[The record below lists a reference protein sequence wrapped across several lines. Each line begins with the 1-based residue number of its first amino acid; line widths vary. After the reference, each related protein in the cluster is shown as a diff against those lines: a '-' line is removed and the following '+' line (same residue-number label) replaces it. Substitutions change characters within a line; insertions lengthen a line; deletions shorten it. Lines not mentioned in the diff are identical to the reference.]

1 MSAPLLDPLRLPL
14 RGSRLIEASAGTGKT
29 YTLAALVLRL
39 VLGHGGEAGPPRP
52 LLPPEIL
59 VLTFTEAA
67 TEELRERIRAR
78 LREASEAFTAAA
90 DAQARGE
97 APPALDEPLL
107 RALRADL
114 PPADWPAAA
123 QRLRLACAWM
133 DEAAIHTLHG
143 WCIRVLREH
152 AFDSGS
158 LFALTVDPEPER
170 VQAEALRDW
179 WRLHA
184 RPLPLPLARRLAA
197 WWPTPEALGEALA
210 PLRMQPEALG
220 PGLPPQA
227 ALAEA
232 DRARRATLARLR
244 QPWRAPALGGEGW
257 ADTLLGALH
266 AAVAAKQLRMNHRV
280 EWVGALRCW
289 AETPDAVEDGPDKEQ
304 AGVLVPEDDG
314 AADLPAGERPR
325 LSIKAAWPALE
336 AFAQARMAEGDPQP
350 LWPALAGLRAALD
363 ALPDGRDAIL
373 AQALRWTLDQA
384 EAERQR
390 RALLDFDGLLRRLD
404 AALQG
409 PRGPALAARLRAQHP
424 VALID
429 EFQDTDPVQ
438 LRIVDAIYGLAG
450 DAQDRA
456 LLMIGDPKQ
465 AIYAFRGADLPTYL
479 QARRATAGRHATLG
493 TNFRST
499 PGMVAAVNTVFA
511 QAEARPG
518 GAFGLGEALPFTPV
532 AARGRRERWWT
543 AEAAAPAPLTVWTL
557 PAEGGKPLGDGLARE
572 RLAAGCAAEIA
583 RLLAEGAAGR
593 AGFVPGAAAEAL
605 PAAPPPGL
613 QPLRPGDVAVL
624 VNNGTEAQAVRAALE
639 ALGVRSVYLSD
650 RGSVFDSP
658 QAGVLQRWLQAA
670 ATPED
675 GASLRAALATAP
687 LGLDWATL
695 EALSL
700 DEAAWEAELARFQAL
715 QARWRRHGVLPMLHR
730 LMQDFGVAPRLLA
743 GGDERGL
750 TDLMHLA
757 ELLQGAEATLD
768 GPAALIRWLGR
779 QREAPRGDADARRLR
794 LESDAD
800 RVQVVTVH
808 KSKGLEYPL
817 VFLPFAAFFKAEKR
831 HGARPLRWHDAE
843 GRLRASTQPDAAA
856 RATAEAERVQEDLR
870 KLYVA
875 LTRARHATWLGVAP
889 LKTLRRSAL
898 GHLLVGGGAAGGGS
912 AGEDEEEDADRSEA
926 LLGTAL
932 DAALSAWTAACP
944 SIVCAPLPAAAEA
957 HRAAPPAPP
966 RLRPAPPLPQP
977 RRRWWIASYSALR
990 HAAQAGPAARTLDLL
1005 PEPAR
1010 ESLPPEAPSSASAS
1024 TYAEG
1029 PDRAVAAAAP
1039 GLLLPWSDEAPP
1051 ARPLPPPGPDE
1062 ARAAG
1067 LLPPRGITADLF
1079 AGLEAAPVAPA
1090 PASAVAAAAANASAT
1105 ASTPARPPAA
1115 PPTPGRLH
1123 TLARGAAP
1131 GTFLHS
1137 LLEWAGQRGF
1147 ARLAADPALQ
1157 AEARTWLA
1165 PRAARFGDAALAD
1178 TLHAWLLD
1186 WLRTPLPLGP
1196 GRGAV
1201 APQAF
1206 GSSAVELEFWFAAT
1220 AVDAAALDRLV
1231 STQVFPGAP
1240 RPALAPQAL
1249 DGMLK
1254 GFIDLVFEHEGCWY
1268 VADHKSNAL
1277 GEDESA
1283 YGPAALQAA
1292 ALDSRYE
1299 LQALLYLLALH
1310 RLLRIR
1316 KPGYD
1321 YDRDVGGALV
1331 LFLRGHAAP
1340 GGGVL
1345 AIQPPRA
1352 LIEAL
1357 DALFAGRPVEPVA
1370 AAPQA
1375 APQAATQAAAQAA
1388 AQAADQA
1395 ATPAAAPD
1403 GTPTPAPARRPPA
1416 A

>member
-39 VLGHGGEAGPPRP
+39 VLGHGGEAAPPRP

-90 DAQARGE
+90 DAQARGA
-97 APPALDEPLL
+97 APPPLDEPLL
-107 RALRADL
+107 RALRDAL
-114 PPADWPAAA
+114 PATDWPAAA

-133 DEAAIHTLHG
+133 DEAAIHTLHA
-143 WCIRVLREH
+143 WCARVLREH

-158 LFALTVDPEPER
+158 LFALALDPEPEQL
-170 VQAEALRDW
+170 QAEALRDW

-184 RPLPLPLARRLAA
+184 RPLPLDAARALAA
-197 WWPTPEALGEALA
+197 WWATPEALGQALA

-220 PGLPPQA
+220 PGQPPAVALVEAAQARQA
-227 ALAEA
+227 ALTA
-232 DRARRATLARLR
+232 LR
-244 QPWRAPALGGEGW
+244 QPWRAPALGGGGG
-257 ADTLLGALH
+257 ADTLLGALN
-266 AAVAAKQLRMNHRV
+266 AAVAAKQIKMPKRV
-280 EWVGALRCW
+280 DWVEALRRW
-289 AETPDAVEDGPDKEQ
+289 AETPEVPPAGPAADARADAADTADTADTVDAMG
-304 AGVLVPEDDG
+304 ATGATG
-314 AADLPAGERPR
+314 AAEAPR
-325 LSIKAAWPALE
+325 LTETAWTALE
-336 AFAQARMAEGDPQP
+336 GFAQARIAEGDPQP
-350 LWPALAGLRAALD
+350 LWPALAGLRAAL
-363 ALPDGRDAIL
+363 ATLPDARNAIL
-373 AQALRWTLDQA
+373 AHALRWTQARA

-390 RALLDFDGLLRRLD
+390 RALLDFDGLLQRLD

-409 PRGPALAARLRAQHP
+409 PRGAALAARLRAQHP
-424 VALID
+424 VALVD

-438 LRIVDAIYGLAG
+438 LRILDAVYGIAA
-450 DAQDRA
+450 DDRATA

-479 QARRATAGRHATLG
+479 QVRRATAGRHATLG
-493 TNFRST
+493 TNFRAS
-499 PGMVAAVNTVFA
+499 PGMVAAVNTVFGL
-511 QAEARPG
+511 AEARPG

-543 AEAAAPAPLTVWTL
+543 AEAPRPAPLTAWTL
-557 PAEGGKPLGDGLARE
+557 AAEDDKPLGRGPALT

-583 RLLAEGAAGR
+583 RLLAAGAAGR
-593 AGFVPGAAAEAL
+593 AGFVPDAAAEA
-605 PAAPPPGL
+605 PTDSPPPTDPPPGL
-613 QPLRPGDVAVL
+613 RPLRPGDVAVL
-624 VNNGTEAQAVRAALE
+624 VNNGSEARALRAALD
-639 ALGVRSVYLSD
+639 AQGVRSVYLSD

-675 GASLRAALATAP
+675 GGALRAALATAP

-700 DEAAWEAELARFQAL
+700 DEAAWEAQLARFQAL

-743 GGDERGL
+743 AGDERGL

-757 ELLQGAEATLD
+757 ELLQAAEATLD

-817 VFLPFAAFFKAEKR
+817 VFLPFAAFFKAEPPG
-831 HGARPLRWHDAE
+831 GAQPLRWHDAD
-843 GRLRASTQPDAAA
+843 GRLCASATPDAAA
-856 RATAEAERVQEDLR
+856 RAAAEAERLQEDLR

-875 LTRARHATWLGVAP
+875 LTRAQHATWLGVVP
-889 LKTLRRSAL
+889 LKDLQRGAL
-898 GHLLVGGGAAGGGS
+898 GQLLGGGVPLDGP
-912 AGEDEEEDADRSEA
+912 A
-926 LLGTAL
+926 LA
-932 DAALSAWTAACP
+932 AALAAWTAACP
-944 SIVCAPLPAAAEA
+944 AIACAPLPEAAGPRSA
-957 HRAAPPAPP
+957 PAPARP

-977 RRRWWIASYSALR
+977 RPRWWIASYSALR
-990 HAAQAGPAARTLDLL
+990 HAAGAAGPAADPRAALNVQAHIEAQVEVRMA
-1005 PEPAR
+1005 PQAE
-1010 ESLPPEAPSSASAS
+1010 PPEAPASARDA
-1024 TYAEG
+1024 TYAESQ
-1029 PDRAVAAAAP
+1029 DRAPAPAARPAP
-1039 GLLLPWSDEAPP
+1039 WAREPEP
-1051 ARPLPPPGPDE
+1051 ARPLPP
-1062 ARAAG
+1062 
-1067 LLPPRGITADLF
+1067 RGQTGDLF
-1079 AGLEAAPVAPA
+1079 AGLAPPADGADGADAKAEVARSAADAHTDPA
-1090 PASAVAAAAANASAT
+1090 PAQAA
-1105 ASTPARPPAA
+1105 RGAA
-1115 PPTPGRLH
+1115 PAQAADGAARGRLH
-1123 TLARGAAP
+1123 TLPRGAAP

-1137 LLEWAGQRGF
+1137 VLEWAGQQGF

-1157 AEARTWLA
+1157 AEARAWLA

-1178 TLHAWLLD
+1178 ALHAWLLD

-1196 GRGAV
+1196 DRGAV
-1201 APQAF
+1201 APQALAA
-1206 GSSAVELEFWFAAT
+1206 SAVELEFWFAAT
-1220 AVDAAALDRLV
+1220 AVEAGALDRLV
-1231 STQVFPGAP
+1231 TGQVFPGAP

-1254 GFIDLVFEHEGCWY
+1254 GFIDLVFEHEGRWY

-1277 GEDESA
+1277 GEDDSA
-1283 YGPAALQAA
+1283 YGPAALQQAV
-1292 ALDSRYE
+1292 LDSRYE

-1310 RLLRIR
+1310 RLLRLR
-1316 KPGYD
+1316 LPGYD
-1321 YDRDVGGALV
+1321 YARHVGGALV
-1331 LFLRGHAAP
+1331 VFLRGHAAP

-1357 DALFAGRPVEPVA
+1357 DALFAGRP
-1370 AAPQA
+1370 AAP
-1375 APQAATQAAAQAA
+1375 
-1388 AQAADQA
+1388 
-1395 ATPAAAPD
+1395 
-1403 GTPTPAPARRPPA
+1403 PAPAPA
-1416 A
+1416 P

>member
-114 PPADWPAAA
+114 PPTDWPAAA

-143 WCIRVLREH
+143 WCGRVLREH

-158 LFALTVDPEPER
+158 LFALALDPEPER
-170 VQAEALRDW
+170 LQAEALRDW

-184 RPLPLPLARRLAA
+184 RPLPLALARRLAA

-244 QPWRAPALGGEGW
+244 QPWRAPAQGGEGW
-257 ADTLLGALH
+257 ADTLLDALNT
-266 AAVAAKQLRMNHRV
+266 AVAAKQLKMGKRAAWV
-280 EWVGALRCW
+280 EALRRW
-289 AETPDAVEDGPDKEQ
+289 AETPDMLDAGPDGDR
-304 AGVLVPEDDG
+304 AGALPSDEDG
-314 AADLPAGERPR
+314 AADRPAGEQPDLTR
-325 LSIKAAWPALE
+325 KTAWPALE
-336 AFAQARMAEGDPQP
+336 AFAQARLAEGDRHP
-350 LWPALAGLRAALD
+350 LWPALAGLRAALA

-390 RALLDFDGLLRRLD
+390 RALLDFDGLLQRLD

-409 PRGPALAARLRAQHP
+409 PRGAALAARLRAQHP

-438 LRIVDAIYGLAG
+438 LRIVDAIYRIEA
-450 DAQDRA
+450 DDPATA

-479 QARRATAGRHATLG
+479 HVRRATAGRHATLG
-493 TNFRST
+493 TNFRAG

-511 QAEARPG
+511 LAEARSG

-532 AARGRRERWWT
+532 AAPGRRERWWT
-543 AEAAAPAPLTVWTL
+543 AEAPDPVPLTAWTL
-557 PAEGGKPLGDGLARE
+557 PAEGDKPLGAGLARE

-593 AGFVPGAAAEAL
+593 AGFVPDAAAEA
-605 PAAPPPGL
+605 PAGGRPGEPPPGL

-624 VNNGTEAQAVRAALE
+624 VNTGTEAQAVRSALD

-675 GASLRAALATAP
+675 GAALRAALATAP

-757 ELLQGAEATLD
+757 ELLQAAEATLD

-817 VFLPFAAFFKAEKR
+817 VFLPFAAFFRAEKPG
-831 HGARPLRWHDAE
+831 GAQPLRWHDAE
-843 GRLRASTQPDAAA
+843 GRLRASTQADDAA
-856 RATAEAERVQEDLR
+856 RAAAEAERLQEDLR

-889 LKTLRRSAL
+889 VKALRRSAL
-898 GHLLVGGGAAGGGS
+898 GHLLVGGETAGSGS
-912 AGEDEEEDADRSEA
+912 AGDTEDEDGDAGEP

-932 DAALSAWTAACP
+932 DTALAAWTAACP
-944 SIVCAPLPAAAEA
+944 SIVCAPLPAAGTA
-957 HRAAPPAPP
+957 RCAAPPARP
-966 RLRPAPPLPQP
+966 RLRPAPALPQP

-990 HAAQAGPAARTLDLL
+990 HAAEAGPTARSLEG
-1005 PEPAR
+1005 PEPSG
-1010 ESLPPEAPSSASAS
+1010 EPLPPEAPGSASAA

-1029 PDRAVAAAAP
+1029 PDRGLAP
-1039 GLLLPWSDEAPP
+1039 APQPSPWSDDAPP
-1051 ARPLPPPGPDE
+1051 ARP
-1062 ARAAG
+1062 
-1067 LLPPRGITADLF
+1067 LPPRGITADLF
-1079 AGLEAAPVAPA
+1079 AGLDTAPPE
-1090 PASAVAAAAANASAT
+1090 P
-1105 ASTPARPPAA
+1105 TPAARS
-1115 PPTPGRLH
+1115 GRLH
-1123 TLARGAAP
+1123 GLPRGAAP

-1157 AEARTWLA
+1157 AEARAWLA
-1165 PRAARFGDAALAD
+1165 PRAARFGEAALAD

-1220 AVDAAALDRLV
+1220 AVEAAALDRLV

-1254 GFIDLVFEHEGCWY
+1254 GFIDLVFEHEGRWY

-1277 GEDESA
+1277 GEDEAA

-1321 YDRDVGGALV
+1321 YERDVGGALV

-1357 DALFAGRPVEPVA
+1357 DALFAGRPGEPVA
-1370 AAPQA
+1370 AA
-1375 APQAATQAAAQAA
+1375 
-1388 AQAADQA
+1388 
-1395 ATPAAAPD
+1395 APD
-1403 GTPTPAPARRPPA
+1403 GPPAPAPAPRPPA

>member
-59 VLTFTEAA
+59 VLTYTEAA

-78 LREASEAFTAAA
+78 LHEASEAFTALA

-97 APPALDEPLL
+97 PPPALDEPLL
-107 RALRADL
+107 RALREDL

-143 WCIRVLREH
+143 WCTRVLREH

-197 WWPTPEALGEALA
+197 WWPTPEALGRALA

-232 DRARRATLARLR
+232 DRARRTTLARLR

-257 ADTLLGALH
+257 ADTLLGALN
-266 AAVAAKQLRMNHRV
+266 AAVAAKQLRMDRRATWV
-280 EWVGALRCW
+280 EALRCW
-289 AETPDAVEDGPDKEQ
+289 AETPDTVEDGTDEER
-304 AGVLVPEDDG
+304 AGVLVPDEDG

-325 LSIKAAWPALE
+325 LRIETAWPALE
-336 AFAQARMAEGDPQP
+336 AFAQARMAEGDPHP

-438 LRIVDAIYGLAG
+438 LRIVDAIYGLAA

-532 AARGRRERWWT
+532 AALGRRERWWT

-613 QPLRPGDVAVL
+613 RPLRPGDVAVL
-624 VNNGTEAQAVRAALE
+624 VNTGTEAQAVRSALD

-675 GASLRAALATAP
+675 GAALRAALATAP

-831 HGARPLRWHDAE
+831 HGAQPLRWHDAE

-912 AGEDEEEDADRSEA
+912 AGDVDEEEDADRSEA
-926 LLGTAL
+926 LLGPAL
-932 DAALSAWTAACP
+932 DAALGAWTAACP
-944 SIVCAPLPAAAEA
+944 SIVCAPLPEAAEA

-990 HAAQAGPAARTLDLL
+990 HAAQAAPATRTLDLL

-1010 ESLPPEAPSSASAS
+1010 EPLPPEAPSSASAA

-1029 PDRAVAAAAP
+1029 PDRPVAAATP
-1039 GLLLPWSDEAPP
+1039 GLLPWSDEAQP
-1051 ARPLPPPGPDE
+1051 ARPLSPRGPDE

-1067 LLPPRGITADLF
+1067 SLPPRGITADLF
-1079 AGLEAAPVAPA
+1079 AGLDATPAAPA
-1090 PASAVAAAAANASAT
+1090 PASAAAAATTTT
-1105 ASTPARPPAA
+1105 ASTPAGPPAA

-1254 GFIDLVFEHEGCWY
+1254 GFIDLVFEYDGRWY

-1321 YDRDVGGALV
+1321 YERDVGGALV

-1345 AIQPPRA
+1345 AIQPPRV

-1357 DALFAGRPVEPVA
+1357 DALFAGRPGEPVA
-1370 AAPQA
+1370 AA
-1375 APQAATQAAAQAA
+1375 
-1388 AQAADQA
+1388 
-1395 ATPAAAPD
+1395 APD
-1403 GTPTPAPARRPPA
+1403 GPPAPAPAPRPPA

>member
-59 VLTFTEAA
+59 VLTYTEAA

-78 LREASEAFTAAA
+78 LHEASEAFTALA

-97 APPALDEPLL
+97 PPPALDEPLL
-107 RALRADL
+107 RALREDL

-143 WCIRVLREH
+143 WCTRVLREH

-184 RPLPLPLARRLAA
+184 RPLSLPLARRLAA
-197 WWPTPEALGEALA
+197 WWPTPEALGRALA

-257 ADTLLGALH
+257 ADTLLGALN
-266 AAVAAKQLRMNHRV
+266 AAVAANQIRMPRRV
-280 EWVGALRCW
+280 QWVEALRCW
-289 AETPDAVEDGPDKEQ
+289 AEAPDEVEADAPGVIVSSGIGDPDGRHPTALGAESGPASQTDPASE
-304 AGVLVPEDDG
+304 AG
-314 AADLPAGERPR
+314 AAPAQADAPK
-325 LSIKAAWPALE
+325 LSDKAWPALE

-438 LRIVDAIYGLAG
+438 LRIVDAIYGLAA

-499 PGMVAAVNTVFA
+499 PGMVDAVNTVFA

-543 AEAAAPAPLTVWTL
+543 AGAAAPAPLTVWTL

-572 RLAAGCAAEIA
+572 RLAAGCAAEVA

-593 AGFVPGAAAEAL
+593 AGFAPGAAAEAL
-605 PAAPPPGL
+605 PAVPPPGL
-613 QPLRPGDVAVL
+613 RPLRPGDVAVL
-624 VNNGTEAQAVRAALE
+624 VNNGTEAQAVRAALD

-675 GASLRAALATAP
+675 GAALRAALATAP

-831 HGARPLRWHDAE
+831 HGAQPLRWHDAE

-875 LTRARHATWLGVAP
+875 LTRARHAAWLGVAP

-912 AGEDEEEDADRSEA
+912 AGDEDEEEDADRSEA

-932 DAALSAWTAACP
+932 DAALGAWTAACP

-957 HRAAPPAPP
+957 HRAAPPAPS

-990 HAAQAGPAARTLDLL
+990 HAAQAAPATRALDLL

-1010 ESLPPEAPSSASAS
+1010 EPLPPEAPSSASAA

-1029 PDRAVAAAAP
+1029 PDRAVAAATP
-1039 GLLLPWSDEAPP
+1039 GLLPWSDEAQP
-1051 ARPLPPPGPDE
+1051 ARPLPPRGPDE

-1067 LLPPRGITADLF
+1067 SLPPRGITADLF
-1079 AGLEAAPVAPA
+1079 AGLDA
-1090 PASAVAAAAANASAT
+1090 
-1105 ASTPARPPAA
+1105 TPAGPPAA

-1254 GFIDLVFEHEGCWY
+1254 GFIDLVFEHEGRWY

-1357 DALFAGRPVEPVA
+1357 DALFAGRPVEPLA
-1370 AAPQA
+1370 
-1375 APQAATQAAAQAA
+1375 AA

-1403 GTPTPAPARRPPA
+1403 GTPAPAPARRPPA